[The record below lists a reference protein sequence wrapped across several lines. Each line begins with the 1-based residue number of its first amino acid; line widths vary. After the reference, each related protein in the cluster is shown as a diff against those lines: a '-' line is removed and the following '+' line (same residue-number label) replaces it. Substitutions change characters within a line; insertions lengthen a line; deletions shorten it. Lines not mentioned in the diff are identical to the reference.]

1 MNLRKKKT
9 TTTTPKTTIFQTNFD
24 NTNFERSRT
33 SSLITTP
40 PPHPSL
46 HPSSYTCQG
55 LKGINKF
62 LYIVK

>member
-1 MNLRKKKT
+1 MNLRKK

-40 PPHPSL
+40 PPPPPSL
-46 HPSSYTCQG
+46 PAPF
-55 LKGINKF
+55 F
-62 LYIVK
+62 LHLSGSERYQ